1 MLTDR
6 QRSFI
11 ATAEAVEGS
20 LNFLDELLGKP
31 AEFVTPSVT
40 IPARTVHIE
49 LSRAPSYYAELPSQ
63 VIPGQNKNKS
73 NYLGYLTR
81 AIDVAPLQL
90 YFRCVD
96 NGYRL
101 FVRSSVRYKRA
112 LYLHEE
118 HCVCALTSPFN
129 GVYPTLFDLL
139 DTNDTPIAFDDL
151 GDEAIVRLTPVGERA
166 PLMLQTF
173 KDNPFTYICTQGQRP
188 LELRL
193 NILER
198 NAAYLNDPDEV

>member
-1 MLTDR
+1 MLTHR

-11 ATAEAVEGS
+11 ATVEAVDGS

-31 AEFVTPSVT
+31 AEFMTPST
-40 IPARTVHIE
+40 YLPARRTNIS
-49 LSRAPSYYAELPSQ
+49 LPRFAPHYVDLPAE
-63 VIPGQNKNKS
+63 VIPGKKKIKS
-73 NYLGYLTR
+73 NYWGHSPDT
-81 AIDVAPLQL
+81 IDVAPLQL

-96 NGYRL
+96 EGYRL
-101 FVRSSVRYKRA
+101 FVRSSVRYKHA
-112 LYLHEE
+112 LYLHDEN
-118 HCVCALTSPFN
+118 CVCALTSPFN
-129 GVYPTLFDLL
+129 GVYPTPFDLL
-139 DTNDTPIAFDDL
+139 DTNNAPLAFGDLDDQ
-151 GDEAIVRLTPVGERA
+151 ATVRLTPAGERA

-173 KDNPFTYICTQGQRP
+173 KDNPFTYVSTQGQQP

>member
-11 ATAEAVEGS
+11 ATVEAVDGS
-20 LNFLDELLGKP
+20 FNFLDQLLGKP
-31 AEFVTPSVT
+31 AVLVTPPIT
-40 IPARTVHIE
+40 IPAGLQKIPKARGYLQTVMVPEH
-49 LSRAPSYYAELPSQ
+49 
-63 VIPGQNKNKS
+63 VIPGSKRDQS
-73 NYLGYLTR
+73 NYLGHVHGPAT
-81 AIDVAPLQL
+81 APPLCL
-90 YFRCVD
+90 YFRCID

-101 FVRSSVRYKRA
+101 FVRSSVRYKHA
-112 LYLHEE
+112 LYIHEE
-118 HCVCALTSPFN
+118 NCVCALNSPFN

-151 GDEAIVRLTPVGERA
+151 EDETIVRLTPAGKRA
-166 PLMLQTF
+166 PLMLRSF
-173 KDNPFTYICTQGQRP
+173 KDNPYTYICTKGQRP

-193 NILER
+193 HILER

>member
-1 MLTDR
+1 MLTHR

-11 ATAEAVEGS
+11 ATAEVVDGS

-31 AEFVTPSVT
+31 AEFVTPSIT
-40 IPARTVHIE
+40 IPARTENI
-49 LSRAPSYYAELPSQ
+49 APGRFASIYVDFPPE
-63 VIPGQNKNKS
+63 VIPGKKQDKS
-73 NYLGYLTR
+73 NYLGHLPSVV
-81 AIDVAPLQL
+81 DVTPLQL

-96 NGYRL
+96 DGYRL
-101 FVRSSVRYKRA
+101 FVRSSVRYKHA
-112 LYLHEE
+112 LYIHEE

-139 DTNDTPIAFDDL
+139 DTNDTPIDFDDL
-151 GDEAIVRLTPVGERA
+151 EDETIVRLTPAGKRA
-166 PLMLQTF
+166 PLMLRSF
-173 KDNPFTYICTQGQRP
+173 NDNPFIYISTQGQQP